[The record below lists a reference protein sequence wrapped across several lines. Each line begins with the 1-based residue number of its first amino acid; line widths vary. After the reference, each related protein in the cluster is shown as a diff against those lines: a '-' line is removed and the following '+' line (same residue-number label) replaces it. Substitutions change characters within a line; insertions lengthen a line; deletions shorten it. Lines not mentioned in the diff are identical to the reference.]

1 MGDMGGQ
8 VVKHVHLHPGAAESL
23 AHEAALDRD
32 DLPGGVVWILG
43 HLLPA
48 PARGLGSLPCRPEAA
63 LRDQV
68 EDERLLGGE
77 GLGADGADDGGHGD
91 LCNQDAEE
99 D

>member
-1 MGDMGGQ
+1 MRGQ
-8 VVKHVHLHPGAAESL
+8 VVQHVHLHPGATVSL

-48 PARGLGSLPCRPEAA
+48 APARGLGSLPGRPEAA

-77 GLGADGADDGGHGD
+77 CLGADGADDGGHGD
-91 LCNQDAEE
+91 LHDPDAEE